1 MKIPNA
7 RVANLFFYQK
17 QKFAELTRIAF
28 FFFFSFLSESVIIFL
43 KSTYFKSDGQVTFC

>member
-28 FFFFSFLSESVIIFL
+28 FFSFLSESVIIFL